1 MNAEF
6 LKDVELFQGL
16 NDTQLAE
23 ILLLGV
29 VKEYSRDDV
38 IFEEHSPGDSFYV
51 IYSGAIRISK
61 IFDQMGEEAL
71 TVLRPGDFLGEM
83 SFFQDEP
90 DPPVPWLKRTLNCS
104 RFGTETSRSIWKI
117 SLMWRSSSCGPF
129 AVRSHVESGK
139 RTKNSRRSSLSPE
152 YSRQT

>member
-90 DPPVPWLKRTLNCS
+90 RSARAVAQEDSQLLEIRNGDLKKHLEGQPDVALVFLWAFCRTL
-104 RFGTETSRSIWKI
+104 
-117 SLMWRSSSCGPF
+117 
-129 AVRSHVESGK
+129 
-139 RTKNSRRSSLSPE
+139 SRRVRETNEKFTALFAI
-152 YSRQT
+152 SRVF

>member
-23 ILLLGV
+23 ILLLGA
-29 VKEYSRDDV
+29 VKEYSKDDV

-90 DPPVPWLKRTLNCS
+90 RSARAVAQEDSQLLEIRNGDLKKHLEAHPEVALVFLWAFCRTL
-104 RFGTETSRSIWKI
+104 
-117 SLMWRSSSCGPF
+117 
-129 AVRSHVESGK
+129 
-139 RTKNSRRSSLSPE
+139 SRRVRETNEKFTALFAI
-152 YSRQT
+152 SRVF